1 MHLVA
6 NYDKAPFVV
15 PPAYE
20 QHSQGYTRIALV
32 DHTIPGAVHTGLGL
46 CRLEASGVLNPHVH
60 FYEEAFFILEGQ
72 VLERID
78 GHDYRLGPGDYGIIQ
93 SGVSHALRNSGDQP
107 VRWLEMLS
115 PQPKSPDS
123 ERDTFFFKSES
134 APITGTPPDFR
145 DPMTRYLGHFDDSQM
160 PPYSLLQMEGYRGS
174 SIAGISLK
182 MLVDHMLGAQHL
194 TLFMVEFQPGG
205 GDDDSCLF
213 WNIFEDVG
221 EQVREDVMDI
231 FTVDQHNGLFGY
243 RNMKVVSLPFA
254 RVEQLQRLLHDQGE
268 GYRLALLAV
277 FLQGGTQGIQ
287 DVVHQSGQFFSAAHG
302 LR

>member
-78 GHDYRLGPGDYGIIQ
+78 GHDYLLGPGDYGIIQ

-205 GDDDSCLF
+205 AGNIHDHPFEESYFFLSGEAEAILDGKTYHVKAGDYV
-213 WNIFEDVG
+213 WTGV
-221 EQVREDVMDI
+221 
-231 FTVDQHNGLFGY
+231 
-243 RNMKVVSLPFA
+243 
-254 RVEQLQRLLHDQGE
+254 
-268 GYRLALLAV
+268 
-277 FLQGGTQGIQ
+277 GGTHGFFNKGTVPMRWIETQTPQPPNQQGFRFPA
-287 DVVHQSGQFFSAAHG
+287 DWTYLAKKLEAHDAG
-302 LR
+302 

>member
-15 PPAYE
+15 PPTYE

-32 DHTIPGAVHTGLGL
+32 DHTIHGAVHTGLGL

-107 VRWLEMLS
+107 ARWLEMLS

-205 GDDDSCLF
+205 AGNIHDHPFEESYFFLSGEAEAILDGKTYHVKAGDYV
-213 WNIFEDVG
+213 WTGV
-221 EQVREDVMDI
+221 
-231 FTVDQHNGLFGY
+231 
-243 RNMKVVSLPFA
+243 
-254 RVEQLQRLLHDQGE
+254 
-268 GYRLALLAV
+268 
-277 FLQGGTQGIQ
+277 GGTHGFFNKGTVPMRWIETQTPQPPNQQGFRFPADWAYLAKKLEAQ
-287 DVVHQSGQFFSAAHG
+287 DAG
-302 LR
+302 

>member
-6 NYDKAPFVV
+6 NYDKAPFAV
-15 PPAYE
+15 PPTYE
-20 QHSQGYTRIALV
+20 QHSKGYTRIALV

-46 CRLEASGVLNPHVH
+46 CRLEAGGILNPHVH

-205 GDDDSCLF
+205 AGNIHDHPFEESYFFLSGEAEAILDGKTYHVKAGDYV
-213 WNIFEDVG
+213 WTGV
-221 EQVREDVMDI
+221 
-231 FTVDQHNGLFGY
+231 
-243 RNMKVVSLPFA
+243 
-254 RVEQLQRLLHDQGE
+254 
-268 GYRLALLAV
+268 
-277 FLQGGTQGIQ
+277 GGTHGFFNKGAVPMRWIETQTPQPPNQQGFRFPADWAYLAKKLEAQ
-287 DVVHQSGQFFSAAHG
+287 DAG
-302 LR
+302 